1 LICNFPTPQ
10 FPKDPIALIPFLTDS
25 YRIHWV
31 VGEVSR
37 WVIANRLILNAKWRF
52 VSRGPPHYGQRRNDG
67 VAQDRIGSIEKGKF
81 ADMVA
86 VSGNPLTDITELQ
99 RMKFVMK
106 GGRVVK
112 NEIATGA
119 TMGVSPH

>member
-10 FPKDPIALIPFLTDS
+10 FPKDPIALIPFLIDS

-52 VSRGPPHYGQRRNDG
+52 VSRGQAPLAPISSVRRL
-67 VAQDRIGSIEKGKF
+67 IIEVFVWNVVFGDLVRMNF
-81 ADMVA
+81 PLVEVRCFHA
-86 VSGNPLTDITELQ
+86 GNGFSLE
-99 RMKFVMK
+99 
-106 GGRVVK
+106 RVPFF
-112 NEIATGA
+112 E
-119 TMGVSPH
+119 